1 VPVVGKTREEMEIE
15 KGFIHN
21 RQITDEE
28 RERAETKGQYDI
40 SPNPLSAGGP
50 QEVTLTYTAG
60 PEGIKPGGG
69 LKIEI
74 PQVWFKPQLDDPRG
88 AAYVGIS
95 GLKED
100 EYEATLTRDEV
111 WEYYI
116 TIVLKDGEVRPDDV
130 VTIRL
135 GDKSRGGPGAMVQR
149 FEQEGDFESSINR
162 LNIFVDTDGNGEFEY
177 VAARKPLSVIGA
189 EPEGFVMTAPAMVEA
204 GKAFRAKVVSVDRYR
219 NVGRPYYS
227 GRILLESTCGEAEL
241 PAEIVMTGENKG
253 IYDVSGVVFN
263 AEGTYTIKAVSSDRK
278 IEALSNPIICMKG
291 LPKYK
296 LYWGEIHTHTAL
308 SDGRGTPA
316 KAYAYARDVANLD
329 FAAVADHA
337 HFDFTDEDW
346 DETKKAAKDFD
357 DPGRFV
363 TLPGYEW
370 TRLWDHRNV
379 YYLEDDGPLF
389 RDDDPKSDVPLKLW
403 KCLEGREAIVIPHHN
418 LFCHKW
424 QDHNPKFERAVEI
437 YSMWGLSEY
446 RGNPHWT
453 LGTGKEGISVHEM
466 LATGAKLGFVAGQDN
481 HDARPGA
488 TATESCSLN
497 LKYRGGIV
505 AVWASELTR
514 EAIFE
519 AIRERRTYGTTG
531 ERIIVDFKVNG
542 HLMGE
547 EIQVGS
553 PPEIHADVYGTVGI
567 EKIEVIRN
575 GEVVY
580 THSGGARMESFSYV
594 DEGIAEKSTYYY
606 VRVTQEDGNM
616 AWASP
621 VFVEYNRAN

>member
-1 VPVVGKTREEMEIE
+1 MGSSSEEMEIE

-28 RERAETKGQYDI
+28 REKSKSKGRYEI

-50 QEVTLTYTAG
+50 QEVTLSYTAG
-60 PEGIKPGGG
+60 PEGIRPGGG

-74 PQVWFKPQLDDPRG
+74 PQVWFKPQLDDPKG
-88 AAYVGIS
+88 AGYASIS
-95 GLKED
+95 GLAED
-100 EYEATLTRDEV
+100 EYEASLTRDEV
-111 WEYYI
+111 WEYYL
-116 TIVLKDGEVRPDDV
+116 TIILKGKEVRPDDV
-130 VTIRL
+130 ITIKL
-135 GDKSRGGPGAMVQR
+135 GDRSQGGPGAMVQR

-177 VAARKPLSVIGA
+177 VSARKSLSVIGA
-189 EPEGFVMTAPAMVEA
+189 RPERFVVTAPAMVEA
-204 GKAFRAKVVSVDRYR
+204 GKAFMLKIVCIDRHR

-227 GRILLESTCGEAEL
+227 GRILIESTCGEGML
-241 PAEIVMTGENKG
+241 PDEIRMTEGNKG
-253 IYDVSGVVFN
+253 VHDVSGVIFN
-263 AEGTYTIKAVSSDRK
+263 AEGTYTVKAISEDGM
-278 IEALSNPIICMKG
+278 IEASSNPIMCMKE
-291 LPKYK
+291 LPRYK

-316 KAYAYARDVANLD
+316 KAYRYARGVANLD

-346 DETKKAAKDFD
+346 EETKKAAKDFD
-357 DPGRFV
+357 EPGRFV
-363 TLPGYEW
+363 TMPGYEW

-379 YYLEDDGPLF
+379 YYLGDDEPLF
-389 RDDDPKSDVPLKLW
+389 RDDDAKSDMPLKLW
-403 KCLEGREAIVIPHHN
+403 KCLEGKEAIVIPHHN
-418 LFCHKW
+418 LFCGKW
-424 QDHNPKFERAVEI
+424 QDHNGEFERAVEI

-453 LGTGKEGISVHEM
+453 LKCEKEGISVQEM

-514 EAIFE
+514 KAIFE
-519 AIRERRTYGTTG
+519 AIRQRRTYGTTG
-531 ERIIVDFKVNG
+531 ERIVVNFKVNG
-542 HLMGE
+542 HFMGE
-547 EIQVGS
+547 EIRVDS
-553 PPEIHADVYGTVGI
+553 PPEIRADVHGTAGI

-575 GEVVY
+575 GEIIH
-580 THSGGARMESFSYV
+580 THAGDSWTESFSYV
-594 DEGIAEKSTYYY
+594 DEEIAEKTNYYY
-606 VRVTQEDGNM
+606 IKVTQEDGNM

-621 VFVEYNRAN
+621 VFVEYDKGR